1 MKRITSFLCTALI
14 LAMMPLAA
22 FAALPATGDT
32 GYLYNAATGK
42 FLSHGVTG
50 VSNSGALVDD
60 YGVPVEVKNEG
71 NASEFSGYT
80 YLRLQMGDYYG
91 RYLRIVSGGLDC
103 AGSSYHKWAAIEKDG
118 AILLRCIYTASQ
130 VAYAKQGWFL
140 AVDESGALVLKEG
153 EENAARWQWTTAAE
167 QIALVDQAE
176 AARAA
181 ATGAK
186 GGLTVASVAALKEAL
201 ESMTAEDKTA
211 AIANPTMYAGT
222 TGWTV
227 SNIQGTA
234 ISNGKYEIENAA
246 GTQATV
252 SQQITGLTPGFYRVD
267 VQAFYR
273 ASVLARCVSFG
284 DKGYRFSNAFVQAN
298 ANKVLIRDWYAIST
312 NNHSKPTSRGDIK
325 DEFNEGA
332 KYLNSVYTW
341 VEGDGV
347 LDITVT
353 VPSFSAGDY
362 PNWICFNN
370 VRLTYFFDSE
380 DLSAYKAQ
388 LQALVEAAQ
397 ALVLPQAQK
406 TQLDGVIEQQY
417 KEWTTVAQYE
427 TAIQAV
433 SEAKT
438 AAEAFAA
445 PYAAY
450 LQLKEDITTHFI
462 AQTASYS
469 DETGATQT
477 YSDAVA
483 VLDDAVNQAASPEAV
498 SAAAETLWQKA
509 LTWMESVTVV
519 SPGLDLTWMIV
530 NADFS
535 DSDYKKA
542 WTETLVSSGTVG
554 VTNGLMRYY
563 QSSFDLAQ
571 TLAYT
576 LPAGTYRLG
585 MDGFERTNSPVA
597 DAYSDYAGGTSAVT
611 GTLYL
616 NAGGKLAMNL
626 FDQQTV
632 TDASLGGVKPSGA
645 SFYIPDGSSSASRYL
660 SAGLY
665 PNTLNALLEERGAV
679 TLGYRCANTKAWTCF
694 DNFRLSYMGVPH
706 EEEFTVNAT
715 EGLTP
720 LALPFDLDASSDY
733 VAELCLVG
741 GVEEG
746 RALLYPVKHVAAGTP
761 CVARFTR
768 SDVSALRQEV
778 VPEDYVLPWEGGTLR
793 PDTEHFT
800 WQLVNLA
807 GEASEGSA
815 LTMQPL
821 DFGDMDFSVNLENL
835 ATRKFLSAVTYS
847 SVVESVVSQYNVAPP
862 LRRDQPNRVMIP
874 LPETTADMVLRY
886 ASDEEMTD
894 AREIPV
900 AAGSEAAY
908 IPNLV
913 PGTTCFF
920 SVTEGENTVAQ
931 GRFTTTGNLRMLYI
945 PTANNIRDLGGWA
958 TSDGRR
964 TAYGHLFRGSA
975 LNGFVKTS
983 AEDLETLKALG
994 VGAEIDLRWKEDYDK
1009 DQGCGVSAFG
1019 FEKGSTYYFAQANDY
1034 LAADLDKAETQQ
1046 RLKEEFLFILSN
1058 FRAGRAVYFH
1068 CAWGADRTGM
1078 LAFLLEGVLG
1088 VTSDGIFK
1096 DYELTSFSP
1105 AGNRLKSALQDRLNV
1120 IQALPGAKMRDRFE
1134 YYFLN
1139 KLGVSQEDINY
1150 FREVMVEGED
1160 PTGIETVQGSRFRVN
1175 GSMVNGQCSMADGK
1189 YLIDGRLVIVRG
1201 GRLYNVGGQRR

>member
-1 MKRITSFLCTALI
+1 MRRITSLFSMVII
-14 LAMMPLAA
+14 LVMMPLMA
-22 FAALPATGDT
+22 FAALPATDAT

-42 FLSHGVTG
+42 FLSHGVTT
-50 VSNSGALVDD
+50 VSNSGAKVDD
-60 YGVPVEVKNEG
+60 YGVPVVVKNEG
-71 NASEFSGYT
+71 SASEFSGYT
-80 YLRLQMGDYYG
+80 YLRLQMADYMG
-91 RYLRIVSGGLDC
+91 RYLRVVANGLDC
-103 AGSSYHKWAAIEKDG
+103 AGSSYHKWAAIETADG
-118 AILLRCIYTASQ
+118 ILLRCIYKPSQ
-130 VAYAKQGWFL
+130 VAYATQGYFL
-140 AVDESGALVLKEG
+140 AIDNDGKLVLKEG
-153 EENAARWQWTTAAE
+153 EENAAKWQWTSASE
-167 QIALVDQAE
+167 QIALVDAAE
-176 AARAA
+176 AARATA
-181 ATGAK
+181 IGAK
-186 GGLTVASVAALKEAL
+186 GGLTVASVAELKTALAGM
-201 ESMTAEDKTA
+201 STTDKTA
-211 AIANPTMYAGT
+211 EIENPTMYSNT

-227 SNIQGTA
+227 NNIQGTA
-234 ISNGKYEIENAA
+234 ISNGSYQIQNAA

-252 SQQITGLTPGFYRVD
+252 SQQITGLAPGFYRVD
-267 VQAFYR
+267 VQSFYR
-273 ASVLARCVSFG
+273 PSVLAQSKTFG
-284 DKGYRFSNAFVQAN
+284 DNGFRFSNAYVQAN
-298 ANKVLIRDWYAIST
+298 DNKVLIKDWYEIST
-312 NNHSKPTSRGDIK
+312 DGHSKPTSRGNIK
-325 DEFNEGA
+325 DEFNESE

-341 VEGDGV
+341 VDGDGV
-347 LDITVT
+347 LDITIA
-353 VPSFSAGDY
+353 VPSYSAGDY

-406 TQLDGVIEQQY
+406 TLLEGVIAEQY

-427 TAIQAV
+427 SAIQAV

-438 AAEAFAA
+438 AAEAFVA

-450 LQLKEDITTHFI
+450 LQLKADIDTHFI
-462 AQTASYS
+462 AETTCYT
-469 DETGATQT
+469 DETGATESYNTTVAQLDNIV
-477 YSDAVA
+477 SEAQDPDNIDAVSL
-483 VLDDAVNQAASPEAV
+483 V
-498 SAAAETLWQKA
+498 LWQFA
-509 LTWMESVTVV
+509 LTWMESVKVV
-519 SPGLDLTWMIV
+519 SPGFDLTWMIA

-542 WTETLVSSGTVG
+542 WKETLVSSTTVG
-554 VTNGLMRYY
+554 VTSGLMRYY
-563 QSSFDLAQ
+563 NSNFDLSQ
-571 TLAYT
+571 TLPHT
-576 LPAGTYRLG
+576 LPAGAYRLT
-585 MDGFERTNSPVA
+585 MDGFERTNDPMNT
-597 DAYSDYAGGTSAVT
+597 AYSDWVAGSSAVT
-611 GTLYL
+611 GVLYL
-616 NAGGKLAMNL
+616 NGDGKLVMNL
-626 FDQQTV
+626 FDVQSI
-632 TDASLGGVKPSGA
+632 TDNSLGGAQPEGA
-645 SFYIPDGSSSASRYL
+645 SFYVPNGSGAAAQYL
-660 SAGLY
+660 GAGLY

-694 DNFRLSYMGVPH
+694 DNFRLFYTGAPQK
-706 EEEFTVNAT
+706 EEFTVNAT

-720 LALPFDLDASSDY
+720 LCLPFDVAASSDY
-733 VAELCLVG
+733 VAELFLVG

-746 RALLYPVKHVAAGTP
+746 RALLYPARHVAAGTP

-768 SDVSALRQEV
+768 SDMSAVRRDV
-778 VPEDYVLPWEGGTLR
+778 VPGDYVLPWEGGTLR

-815 LTMQPL
+815 LTMQPMAF
-821 DFGDMDFSVNLENL
+821 DGMDFSVNLENL
-835 ATRKFLSAVTYS
+835 AARKFLSAVTYS

-920 SVTEGENTVAQ
+920 CVTEGENTVAR
-931 GRFTTTGNLRMLYI
+931 GRFTTTGSLRMLYI

-975 LNGFVKTS
+975 LNGFVATS

-1105 AGNRLKSALQDRLNV
+1105 AGNRLKSALQERLNV

-1134 YYFLN
+1134 YYFTE

-1160 PTGIETVQGSRFRVN
+1160 PTFVEMKNEKLKMNNEASDDVVYDLMGRRLSGKPASGYYIQGGKKYFVQ
-1175 GSMVNGQCSMADGK
+1175 
-1189 YLIDGRLVIVRG
+1189 
-1201 GRLYNVGGQRR
+1201 

>member
-167 QIALVDQAE
+167 QIALVDQTE

-201 ESMTAEDKTA
+201 ESMTTEDKTA
-211 AIANPTMYAGT
+211 AIVNPTMYAGT

-234 ISNGKYEIENAA
+234 ISNGSYEIENAA

-252 SQQITGLTPGFYRVD
+252 SQRVTGLTPGFYRVD

-312 NNHSKPTSRGDIK
+312 DNHSKPTSRGNIK

-347 LDITVT
+347 LDIAIT
-353 VPSFSAGDY
+353 VPSFSGGDY

-406 TQLDGVIEQQY
+406 TLLEGVIEQQY

-450 LQLKEDITTHFI
+450 LKLKDDVATHFI
-462 AQTASYS
+462 AQTACYS
-469 DETGATQT
+469 DEAGATQS
-477 YSDAVA
+477 YNDAVA
-483 VLDDAVNQAASPEAV
+483 LFDKLVDEMEDPDEIDAATGV
-498 SAAAETLWQKA
+498 LWQKA
-509 LTWMESVTVV
+509 LTWLESVSVV
-519 SPGLDLTWMIV
+519 SPGFDLTWMIA

-542 WTETLVSSGTVG
+542 WKETLVSSTTVG

-563 QSSFDLAQ
+563 NSNFDLSQ
-571 TLAYT
+571 PLPRM
-576 LPAGTYRLG
+576 LPAGAYRLT
-585 MDGFERTNSPVA
+585 MDGFERTNDPMNT
-597 DAYSDYAGGTSAVT
+597 AYSDWVAGSSAVT
-611 GTLYL
+611 GVLYL
-616 NAGGKLAMNL
+616 NGDGKLVMNL
-626 FDQQTV
+626 FDVQSI
-632 TDASLGGVKPSGA
+632 TDNSLGGAQPEGA
-645 SFYIPDGSSSASRYL
+645 SFYVPNGSGAAAQYL
-660 SAGLY
+660 GAGLY

-694 DNFRLSYMGVPH
+694 DNFRLFYTGAPQK
-706 EEEFTVNAT
+706 EEFTVNAT

-720 LALPFDLDASSDY
+720 LCLPFDVKASSDY
-733 VAELCLVG
+733 VAELFLVG

-746 RALLYPVKHVAAGTP
+746 RALLYPARHVAAGTP

-768 SDVSALRQEV
+768 SDVSAVRRDV
-778 VPEDYVLPWEGGTLR
+778 VPGDYVLPWDGGTLR

-807 GEASEGSA
+807 GETSEGSA
-815 LTMQPL
+815 LTMQPMAF
-821 DFGDMDFSVNLENL
+821 DEMDFSVNLENL
-835 ATRKFLSAVTYS
+835 AARKFLSAVTYS

-862 LRRDQPNRVMIP
+862 TRRDQPNVVMIP
-874 LPETTADMVLRY
+874 LPETTEDLTLLY
-886 ASDEEMTD
+886 GTDEHLAGAQEM
-894 AREIPV
+894 AV
-900 AAGSEAAY
+900 WAGSEAAL
-908 IPNLV
+908 IVNLLPQQTYYFRV
-913 PGTTCFF
+913 SEGGT
-920 SVTEGENTVAQ
+920 TVAQ
-931 GRFTTTGNLRMLYI
+931 GRFTTTGRLRMLYV

-975 LNGFVKTS
+975 LNGFVATS
-983 AEDLETLKALG
+983 AEDIETLKALG

-1105 AGNRLKSALQDRLNV
+1105 AGNRLKSALQERLDV

-1160 PTGIETVQGSRFRVN
+1160 PTGIETVPGSRFRVN

-1189 YLIDGRLVIVRG
+1189 YLIHGRLVIVRG
-1201 GRLYNVGGQRR
+1201 GRRYNVGGQRR

>member
-312 NNHSKPTSRGDIK
+312 DNHSKPTSRGNIK

-353 VPSFSAGDY
+353 VPSFSGGDY

-406 TQLDGVIEQQY
+406 TLLDGVIAEQY

-438 AAEAFAA
+438 AAEAFSA

-450 LQLKEDITTHFI
+450 LKLKGDIGTHFI
-462 AQTASYS
+462 AQTTSYS

-576 LPAGTYRLG
+576 LPAGAYRLR

-597 DAYSDYAGGTSAVT
+597 DAYSDYTGGTSAVT

-645 SFYIPDGSSSASRYL
+645 QFYIPDGSSAAKKYID
-660 SAGLY
+660 AGLY
-665 PNTLNALLEERGAV
+665 PNTLNAVLGEDAAV
-679 TLGYRCANTKAWTCF
+679 TIGYRCANTKAWTCF
-694 DNFRLSYMGVPH
+694 DNFHLEYNGT
-706 EEEFTVNAT
+706 TVSAT
-715 EGLTP
+715 LGSNGYSTFASPYPLDLTNLPDGLT
-720 LALPFDLDASSDY
+720 AYKAAVDGSTVTFTELDQAVPAYTGILLKGDESASYD
-733 VAELCLVG
+733 
-741 GVEEG
+741 
-746 RALLYPVKHVAAGTP
+746 
-761 CVARFTR
+761 
-768 SDVSALRQEV
+768 
-778 VPEDYVLPWEGGTLR
+778 
-793 PDTEHFT
+793 
-800 WQLVNLA
+800 
-807 GEASEGSA
+807 
-815 LTMQPL
+815 
-821 DFGDMDFSVNLENL
+821 
-835 ATRKFLSAVTYS
+835 
-847 SVVESVVSQYNVAPP
+847 
-862 LRRDQPNRVMIP
+862 
-874 LPETTADMVLRY
+874 
-886 ASDEEMTD
+886 
-894 AREIPV
+894 IPV
-900 AAGSEAAY
+900 AGAGTIVSDNAFCVNEA
-908 IPNLV
+908 
-913 PGTTCFF
+913 GTTF
-920 SVTEGENTVAQ
+920 SPESGYNYFGLKKNTLTFGLFDPSAVA
-931 GRFTTTGNLRMLYI
+931 I
-945 PTANNIRDLGGWA
+945 PA
-958 TSDGRR
+958 
-964 TAYGHLFRGSA
+964 
-975 LNGFVKTS
+975 
-983 AEDLETLKALG
+983 
-994 VGAEIDLRWKEDYDK
+994 
-1009 DQGCGVSAFG
+1009 
-1019 FEKGSTYYFAQANDY
+1019 
-1034 LAADLDKAETQQ
+1034 DKAYLKVSEGAGA
-1046 RLKEEFLFILSN
+1046 RLDISF
-1058 FRAGRAVYFH
+1058 
-1068 CAWGADRTGM
+1068 
-1078 LAFLLEGVLG
+1078 
-1088 VTSDGIFK
+1088 DG
-1096 DYELTSFSP
+1096 E
-1105 AGNRLKSALQDRLNV
+1105 A
-1120 IQALPGAKMRDRFE
+1120 
-1134 YYFLN
+1134 
-1139 KLGVSQEDINY
+1139 
-1150 FREVMVEGED
+1150 
-1160 PTGIETVQGSRFRVN
+1160 PTGISAFAETEDGVQ
-1175 GSMVNGQCSMADGK
+1175 QDGK
-1189 YLIDGRLVIVRG
+1189 FLEDGQIVIVRNG
-1201 GRLYNVGGQRR
+1201 VKYRANGQIVK

>member
-1 MKRITSFLCTALI
+1 MKRITSLFSMVII
-14 LAMMPLAA
+14 LVMMPLMA
-22 FAALPATGDT
+22 FAALPATDAT

-42 FLSHGVTG
+42 FLSHGVTT
-50 VSNSGALVDD
+50 VSNSGAKVDD
-60 YGVPVEVKNEG
+60 YGVPVVVKNEG
-71 NASEFSGYT
+71 SASEFSGYT
-80 YLRLQMGDYYG
+80 YLRLQMADYMG
-91 RYLRIVSGGLDC
+91 RYLRVVANGLDC
-103 AGSSYHKWAAIEKDG
+103 AGSSYHKWAAIETADG
-118 AILLRCIYTASQ
+118 ILLRCIYTDSQ

-167 QIALVDQAE
+167 QIALVNQAE

-201 ESMTAEDKTA
+201 ESMSAEDKTA
-211 AIANPTMYAGT
+211 AIVNPTMYAGT
-222 TGWTV
+222 TGWSV

-252 SQQITGLTPGFYRVD
+252 SQRVTGLTPGFYRVD

-284 DKGYRFSNAFVQAN
+284 DKGYRFSNAYVQAN
-298 ANKVLIRDWYAIST
+298 DNKVLIKDWYEIST
-312 NNHSKPTSRGDIK
+312 DGHSKPTSRGNIK
-325 DEFNEGA
+325 DEFNESE

-347 LDITVT
+347 LDIAIT
-353 VPSFSAGDY
+353 VPSYSDGDY
-362 PNWICFNN
+362 QNWICFNN
-370 VRLTYFFDSE
+370 VRLTYFFNSE
-380 DLSAYKAQ
+380 DLEAYKLQ

-397 ALVLPQAQK
+397 ALVLPDGQK
-406 TQLDGVIEQQY
+406 TQLDGVIAEQY
-417 KEWTTVAQYE
+417 REWTTAAQYE
-427 TAIQAV
+427 AAIQAV
-433 SEAKT
+433 SDAKT
-438 AAEAFAA
+438 AAEAFVA

-450 LQLKEDITTHFI
+450 LQLKADIDTHFI
-462 AQTASYS
+462 AQTACYS
-469 DETGATQT
+469 DETGATESYNTTVAQLDNIV
-477 YSDAVA
+477 SEAQDPDNIDAVSL
-483 VLDDAVNQAASPEAV
+483 V
-498 SAAAETLWQKA
+498 LWQFA
-509 LTWMESVTVV
+509 LTWMESVKVV
-519 SPGLDLTWMIV
+519 SPGFDLTWMIA

-542 WTETLVSSGTVG
+542 WKETLVSSTTVG
-554 VTNGLMRYY
+554 VTSGLMRYY
-563 QSSFDLAQ
+563 NSNFDLSQ
-571 TLAYT
+571 TLPHT
-576 LPAGTYRLG
+576 LPAGAYRLT
-585 MDGFERTNSPVA
+585 MDGFERPNDPMNT
-597 DAYSDYAGGTSAVT
+597 AYSDWAAGSSAVT
-611 GTLYL
+611 GVLYL
-616 NAGGKLAMNL
+616 NGSGKLVMNL
-626 FDQQTV
+626 FDVQSV
-632 TDASLGGVKPSGA
+632 TDNSLGGARPDGA
-645 SFYIPDGSSSASRYL
+645 SFYVPNGSSASAKYIN
-660 SAGLY
+660 AGLY
-665 PNTLNALLEERGAV
+665 PNTLNALLTERGPV

-694 DNFRLSYMGVPH
+694 DNFHLFFMGAP
-706 EEEFTVNAT
+706 EEEDFTVDAT

-720 LALPFDLDASSDY
+720 LTLPFDVDLSSDY
-733 VAELCLVG
+733 VAELFLVG

-746 RALLYPVKHVAAGTP
+746 KARLYPATHVAAGTP

-768 SDVSALRQEV
+768 SDVSAVRREV
-778 VPEDYVLPWEGGTLR
+778 LPGDYVLPWEGGTLR
-793 PDTEHFT
+793 PDLDHFT
-800 WQLVNLA
+800 WQSVNLT
-807 GEASEGSA
+807 GDITPASE
-815 LTMQPL
+815 LTLQPMAF
-821 DFGDMDFSVNLENL
+821 DDMDFSVNMENL
-835 ATRKFLSAVTYS
+835 AVRKYLAAVTYT

-920 SVTEGENTVAQ
+920 SVTEGENTVAR
-931 GRFTTTGNLRMLYI
+931 GRFTTTGSLRMLYI

-975 LNGFVKTS
+975 LNGFVATS

-1105 AGNRLKSALQDRLNV
+1105 AGNRLKSALQERLNV

-1201 GRLYNVGGQRR
+1201 GRRYNVGGQRR

>member
-118 AILLRCIYTASQ
+118 GILLRCIYTASQ

-167 QIALVDQAE
+167 QIALVDEAE

-181 ATGAK
+181 AIGAK
-186 GGLTVASVAALKEAL
+186 GGLSVTSVAALKEAL
-201 ESMTAEDKTA
+201 EGMTADDRTA
-211 AIANPTMYAGT
+211 AIENPTMYAGT

-227 SNIQGTA
+227 NNIQGTA
-234 ISNGKYEIENAA
+234 ISNGSYQIENAA

-252 SQQITGLTPGFYRVD
+252 SQKVTGLTPGFYRVD

-273 ASVLARCVSFG
+273 ASVLARCVTFG
-284 DKGYRFSNAFVQAN
+284 NQGYRFSNAYVQAN
-298 ANKVLIRDWYAIST
+298 GNKVLIRDWYAIST
-312 NNHSKPTSRGDIK
+312 DNHSKPISRGNIQ

-347 LDITVT
+347 LDIAVT
-353 VPSFSAGDY
+353 VPSYSNGDY

-370 VRLTYFFDSE
+370 VRLTYYFSPE
-380 DLSAYKAQ
+380 DVSAYKAQ
-388 LQALVEAAQ
+388 LDALVAAAQ
-397 ALVLPQAQK
+397 ALVLPEAQK
-406 TQLDGVIEQQY
+406 TLLDGVIDEQH

-427 TAIQAV
+427 AAIQAV

-450 LQLKEDITTHFI
+450 LQLKDDINAHLI
-462 AQTASYS
+462 AQSGSYADEADATAAYNATALVQDGVVKEAQTP
-469 DETGATQT
+469 DEIN
-477 YSDAVA
+477 V
-483 VLDDAVNQAASPEAV
+483 
-498 SAAAETLWQKA
+498 AAAALWQAA
-509 LTWMESVTVV
+509 LTWLKSVTIGE
-519 SPGLDLTWMIV
+519 SGLDLTWMIE
-530 NADFS
+530 NSDFS

-542 WTETLVSSGTVG
+542 WTEELVSSTTVG
-554 VTNGLMRYY
+554 VTSGVMRYY
-563 QSSFDLAQ
+563 NSNFDLSQ
-571 TLAYT
+571 TLPYV
-576 LPAGTYRLG
+576 LPAGAFRLT
-585 MDGFERTNSPVA
+585 MDGFERTNDPMNT
-597 DAYSDYAGGTSAVT
+597 AYSDYVAGSSAVT
-611 GTLYL
+611 GVMYV
-616 NAGGKLAMNL
+616 NANEKTVTNL
-626 FDQQTV
+626 FDVQSV
-632 TDASLGGVKPSGA
+632 TDNSLGGAQPEGA
-645 SFYIPDGSSSASRYL
+645 SFYVPNGSGAANQYL
-660 SAGLY
+660 AAGLY
-665 PNTLNALLEERGAV
+665 PNVLRAV
-679 TLGYRCANTKAWTCF
+679 LTEDTQVKLGYRCANTKAWTCF
-694 DNFRLSYMGVPH
+694 DNFRLFYLGVPQ
-706 EEEFTVNAT
+706 EEDFTVNAT

-720 LALPFDLDASSDY
+720 LCLPFALDISSDY
-733 VAELCLVG
+733 VSALYLVG
-741 GVEEG
+741 GVEEDC
-746 RALLYPVKHVAAGTP
+746 ALLYPVKHVEAGTP
-761 CVARFTR
+761 CVAQFTR
-768 SDVSALRQEV
+768 SDVRAVRQDV
-778 VPEDYVLPWEGGTLR
+778 VPAEYVMPWEGGTLK

-815 LTMQPL
+815 LTMQPMAF
-821 DFGDMDFSVNLENL
+821 DEMDFSVNLENL
-835 ATRKFLSAVTYS
+835 AARKFLSAVTYS
-847 SVVESVVSQYNVAPP
+847 SVVESVVSLYNVAPP

-874 LPETTADMVLRY
+874 LPETTADMVLNY

-913 PGTTCFF
+913 PGATCFF
-920 SVTEGENTVAQ
+920 SVTEGENTVAR
-931 GRFTTTGNLRMLYI
+931 GRFTAKGSLRMLYI

-975 LNGFVKTS
+975 LNGFVDTS
-983 AEDLETLKALG
+983 EEDIAALKALG

-1105 AGNRLKSALQDRLNV
+1105 AGNRLKSALQERLNV

-1134 YYFLN
+1134 YYFTE

-1160 PTGIETVQGSRFRVN
+1160 PTFVEMKNEKLKMNNEASDDVVYDLMGRRLSGKPASGYYIQGGKKYFVQ
-1175 GSMVNGQCSMADGK
+1175 
-1189 YLIDGRLVIVRG
+1189 
-1201 GRLYNVGGQRR
+1201 